1 LKKKGFEV
9 EIALSSKAA
18 LACLDLFTPDVVI
31 VDAASLKTSGRR
43 ICSTLRQWDDEL
55 PIILIMDSDHLETPK
70 AAANVVLTWPFTLQ
84 KLVNRMRPF
93 LPAEGK
99 NVLRLGPIRLDLDE
113 RRVLCLGSSA
123 NLTPLLMKLLKV
135 LMEHHGE
142 VVERHELF
150 RQVWDTEYTAD
161 TRTLDVHI
169 SWLRQ
174 AIEMDPRHPRF
185 LKTVR
190 GVGYRLDVEQR

>member
-1 LKKKGFEV
+1 METAPNG
-9 EIALSSKAA
+9 KAA
-18 LACLDLFTPDVVI
+18 LACFDYFRPDVVI
-31 VDAASLKTSGRR
+31 VDAASMKTSGRR
-43 ICSTLRQWDDEL
+43 ICTTLRQADDDL
-55 PIILIMDSDHLETPK
+55 PILLILDSERLESPK
-70 AAANVVLTWPFTLQ
+70 QDANVVLTWPCTLQ

-93 LPAEGK
+93 LPSEGK
-99 NVLRLGPIRLDLDE
+99 NVIRLGPIRLDIEE
-113 RRVLCLGSSA
+113 RRVLCLASQVS
-123 NLTPLLMKLLKV
+123 LTPLLVKLLKV

-142 VVERHELF
+142 VIERRELF

-174 AIEMDPRHPRF
+174 AIEIDPRQPRY

-190 GVGYRLDVEQR
+190 GAGYRLDV